1 MHIKFHLYINIWY
14 IDISLDL
21 YICIYEMYLHIYF
34 LLEDAGAAKGA
45 GCQAYLIGWQF
56 SQIRLVGKNA
66 TRGLALVKA
75 AVATWESHPVQP
87 YGWTKSST
95 NGVQNLWIV
104 PLPRTNRL
112 RRNLSLSCFHVVLSL
127 RSSCTVWS
135 FCRQAECQWY
145 QSERSAVHEEVGSTW
160 RSGVQR
166 WPPQVWWILEGC
178 DWSFLNLPLLP

>member
-1 MHIKFHLYINIWY
+1 MKTADLIEAILYVTLGGQDSVRKDFLQEVRGCRFVHIKFHHPKRLWY
-14 IDISLDL
+14 S
-21 YICIYEMYLHIYF
+21 ICILIYDIGIYIYISWSVYMYVWYVSTYIYI
-34 LLEDAGAAKGA
+34 LLEDAGAAKRA

-66 TRGLALVKA
+66 RRGLALVKA

-104 PLPRTNRL
+104 PLPWTNRL

-135 FCRQAECQWY
+135 FCRQAE
-145 QSERSAVHEEVGSTW
+145 
-160 RSGVQR
+160 
-166 WPPQVWWILEGC
+166 
-178 DWSFLNLPLLP
+178 